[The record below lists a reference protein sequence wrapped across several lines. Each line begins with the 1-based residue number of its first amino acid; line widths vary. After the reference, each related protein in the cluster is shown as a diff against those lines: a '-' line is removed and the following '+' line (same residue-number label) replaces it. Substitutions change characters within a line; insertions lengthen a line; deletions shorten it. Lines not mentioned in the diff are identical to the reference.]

1 MKKVIL
7 FFFIQIISVSLFS
20 NPILESLVY
29 KIRDP
34 DTDKKEFREY
44 LEKIGEY
51 VAIDVAKDLNT
62 KKQNIETVMQVKAE
76 HNFVDEEIVLV
87 TILRAGLPL
96 FNGVFKVFPE
106 AEAGFF
112 AMQRNEKTL
121 KASVDYVALPPIDNK
136 TVIIADTML
145 ATGGSMLDAIK
156 IVEKR
161 NPKKIILISAIAAQ
175 EGIDNILKH
184 NPDIE
189 IYPAYVDPI
198 LNEVGYIVPGLGDA
212 GDRCYGNKITVSH

>member
-34 DTDKKEFREY
+34 NTDKKEFREY

-51 VAIDVAKDLNT
+51 IAIDVAKNLNT

-76 HNFVDEEIVLV
+76 HNLVDEDIVLV
-87 TILRAGLPL
+87 TILRGGLPL

-112 AMQRNEKTL
+112 AMQRNEETL

-145 ATGGSMLDAIK
+145 ATGGSILNAIK

-161 NPKKIILISAIAAQ
+161 NPKKIILICALAAK

>member
-1 MKKVIL
+1 MKKVVL
-7 FFFIQIISVSLFS
+7 FFFIQIIFVSAFS
-20 NPILESLVY
+20 NPILESLIY

-34 DTDKKEFREY
+34 QTDKKEFREC

-51 VAIDVAKDLNT
+51 IAIDVANNLKT
-62 KKQNIETVMQVKAE
+62 KKQNIKTVLQTQAE
-76 HNFVDEEIVLV
+76 HNLVDENIVLL

-106 AEAGFF
+106 SEAGFF

-121 KASVDYVALPPIDNK
+121 IASIDYVALPPLENK
-136 TVIIADTML
+136 TVIIVDTML
-145 ATGGSMLDAIK
+145 ATAGSMLNAVK

-161 NPKKIILISAIAAQ
+161 NPKKIILICAIAAKD
-175 EGIDNILKH
+175 GIDNIFKH
-184 NPDIE
+184 NPDIQ
-189 IYPAYVDPI
+189 IYPGYVDPI

>member
-1 MKKVIL
+1 MNKFIL
-7 FFFIQIISVSLFS
+7 FFFIQIISIFSLFS

-34 DTDKKEFREY
+34 NTDKKEFREY

-51 VAIDVAKDLNT
+51 IALDIAKDLKT
-62 KKQNIETVMQVKAE
+62 KKQNIQTVMQVDAE
-76 HNFVDEEIVLV
+76 HNIVDENIVLV

-106 AEAGFF
+106 SEAGFF

-121 KASVDYVALPPIDNK
+121 KASVDYVALPPLEGK

-156 IVEKR
+156 IIEKR
-161 NPKKIILISAIAAQ
+161 NPKNIILVSAIAAQ

-184 NPDIE
+184 DPSIK

-212 GDRCYGNKITVSH
+212 GDRCYGIK

>member
-1 MKKVIL
+1 MNKFIL
-7 FFFIQIISVSLFS
+7 FFFIQIFAVSVFA

-34 DTDKKEFREY
+34 QTNKEEFRKH
-44 LEKIGEY
+44 LKKIGEY
-51 VAIDVAKDLNT
+51 IAYDVAEDLNT
-62 KKQNIETVMQVKAE
+62 KKQNIETVMQQDAE
-76 HNFVDEEIVLV
+76 HNLVDEEIVLL

-121 KASVDYVALPPIDNK
+121 IASIDYVALPPLENK

-145 ATGGSMLDAIK
+145 ATAGSILNAVK

-161 NPKKIILISAIAAQ
+161 NPKQIIVICAIAAKD
-175 EGIDNILKH
+175 GIEAVLEH
-184 NPDIE
+184 NKDIK
-189 IYPAYVDPI
+189 IYPAYVDPV

-212 GDRCYGNKITVSH
+212 GDRCYGNK

>member
-1 MKKVIL
+1 MKKFIL
-7 FFFIQIISVSLFS
+7 FFFIQIISVSIFS
-20 NPILESLVY
+20 NPILESLIY

-34 DTDKKEFREY
+34 STEKKEFREY

-51 VAIDVAKDLNT
+51 IAIDVAKDLKT
-62 KKQNIETVMQVKAE
+62 KKQNIKTVMQIEAE
-76 HNFVDEEIVLV
+76 HNLVDENIVLV

-121 KASVDYVALPPIDNK
+121 IASIDYVALPPMENK

-145 ATGGSMLDAIK
+145 ATAGSMLNAIK
-156 IVEKR
+156 IIEKR
-161 NPKKIILISAIAAQ
+161 NPKKIILICALAAK

-184 NPDIE
+184 NPDIQ
-189 IYPAYVDPI
+189 IYPAYVDPV

-212 GDRCYGNKITVSH
+212 GDRCYGIK

>member
-29 KIRDP
+29 KIRDLN
-34 DTDKKEFREY
+34 TDKKEFREY

-51 VAIDVAKDLNT
+51 IAIDVAKDLKT
-62 KKQNIETVMQVKAE
+62 KTQNIKTIMQVEAE
-76 HNFVDEEIVLV
+76 HNLVDENIVLV

-121 KASVDYVALPPIDNK
+121 IASIEYVALPPIENK

-145 ATGGSMLDAIK
+145 ATAGSMLNAVK
-156 IVEKR
+156 IIEKR
-161 NPKKIILISAIAAQ
+161 NPKKIILICAIAAK
-175 EGIDNILKH
+175 EGIENILKH
-184 NPDIE
+184 NPAIQ
-189 IYPAYVDPI
+189 IYPAYVDPV

-212 GDRCYGNKITVSH
+212 GDRCYGIK

>member
-34 DTDKKEFREY
+34 NTQKKEFREY

-51 VAIDVAKDLNT
+51 IAIDVAKDLNT
-62 KKQNIETVMQVKAE
+62 KKQNIKTVMQTDAE
-76 HNFVDEEIVLV
+76 HNLVDENIVLV

-106 AEAGFF
+106 SEAGFF
-112 AMQRNEKTL
+112 AMQRNEITL
-121 KASVDYVALPPIDNK
+121 KASVDYVALPPLENK

-145 ATGGSMLDAIK
+145 ATGGSMLEAVK

-161 NPKKIILISAIAAQ
+161 NPKKIILISALAAKD
-175 EGIDNILKH
+175 GIDNVLKH
-184 NPDIE
+184 NPDIQ
-189 IYPAYVDPI
+189 IYPGYVDPI
-198 LNEVGYIVPGLGDA
+198 LNDVGYIVPGLGDA
-212 GDRCYGNKITVSH
+212 GDRCYGIK